1 MAINLNPGADT
12 ALVSSAARAEAA
24 NQLPDYSKAFE
35 SVSQGYYLSMMANN
49 EMWKSITN
57 AGVKVGVAIDKSLR
71 LDAQKSQVI
80 EDLFGTDAAKSIF
93 GELQGYKDEMKRLT
107 GIWKDDREFIDDP
120 NNPGTQIKNP
130 NEGKRVNPFSKDT
143 KDQRRALRK
152 KMNDYY
158 GALEKIGGDVNTL
171 VAGWANKL
179 VDDTKT
185 PFLATEWSNAIIQ
198 SRNGKSTANGN
209 RVALEKDKNGDWAF
223 VMYYDP
229 KKVTNEAV
237 EIKGTPGFYQG
248 GASLDSDGRVLG
260 PDGEP
265 IRYTAAQI
273 SDMLVLKDENKN
285 GVSAMQ
291 SGIEGVFDTLYKNP
305 TGKDLLPHQKN
316 EISNFFD
323 KIKTT
328 PLAWKSKNKWGEDG
342 KSWFEEMNS
351 ISVESAK
358 AYGQISNLMGNID
371 SLLSKEQKIDLLG
384 GVADVEGTSTGI
396 TVEDFVGNTEQHSQN
411 YRALTLALFNPGSN
425 NYNADVTGELFKEA
439 MMNKIETV
447 RSAGWETVQQQTNT
461 QTNFG
466 KNNYNISGDKST
478 WTAGNVLT
486 GWATDINNRKTID
499 LGADGKYYWDNGSY
513 WKEVNGEKTKVIS
526 KKSMILD
533 LSGEDKMTA
542 AFQSLPFYKNIKDWS
557 SPNGGQTGNYDSI
570 INFDFIKMTEEK
582 AEEYL
587 KANLPEGFTFDQY
600 GMGDAIKVMY
610 GDKSIKINLQPN
622 TTSGENKNI
631 KKLQDFINEVLGR
644 ATSTGSGK
652 FDNLDS
658 SGG

>member
-1 MAINLNPGADT
+1 
-12 ALVSSAARAEAA
+12 
-24 NQLPDYSKAFE
+24 
-35 SVSQGYYLSMMANN
+35 
-49 EMWKSITN
+49 
-57 AGVKVGVAIDKSLR
+57 
-71 LDAQKSQVI
+71 
-80 EDLFGTDAAKSIF
+80 
-93 GELQGYKDEMKRLT
+93 
-107 GIWKDDREFIDDP
+107 
-120 NNPGTQIKNP
+120 
-130 NEGKRVNPFSKDT
+130 
-143 KDQRRALRK
+143 
-152 KMNDYY
+152 
-158 GALEKIGGDVNTL
+158 
-171 VAGWANKL
+171 
-179 VDDTKT
+179 
-185 PFLATEWSNAIIQ
+185 
-198 SRNGKSTANGN
+198 
-209 RVALEKDKNGDWAF
+209 
-223 VMYYDP
+223 
-229 KKVTNEAV
+229 
-237 EIKGTPGFYQG
+237 
-248 GASLDSDGRVLG
+248 
-260 PDGEP
+260 
-265 IRYTAAQI
+265 
-273 SDMLVLKDENKN
+273 
-285 GVSAMQ
+285 SAMQ

-513 WKEVNGEKTKVIS
+513 WKEVN
-526 KKSMILD
+526 
-533 LSGEDKMTA
+533 
-542 AFQSLPFYKNIKDWS
+542 
-557 SPNGGQTGNYDSI
+557 
-570 INFDFIKMTEEK
+570 
-582 AEEYL
+582 
-587 KANLPEGFTFDQY
+587 
-600 GMGDAIKVMY
+600 
-610 GDKSIKINLQPN
+610 
-622 TTSGENKNI
+622 
-631 KKLQDFINEVLGR
+631 
-644 ATSTGSGK
+644 
-652 FDNLDS
+652 
-658 SGG
+658 